1 MLCGKSTKENK
12 YFFPS
17 SYSFKEF
24 SFMYLCQM
32 QCIHFD
38 GELTDFSLS
47 VRSHGTL
54 TYTL

>member
-12 YFFPS
+12 YFFSS

-32 QCIHFD
+32 QCLHFD

-54 TYTL
+54 TYTP